1 MTPENFDKLVE
12 RRTELIKSVL
22 KSKAGEYAT
31 LGDRLH
37 NFNRA
42 SDMLGVTKE
51 KALVGMW
58 TKHIVS
64 ILDIV
69 DSGATPRAEMLDEKI
84 GDAINYLILLE
95 ACYAD
100 RRTENLQ
107 ELLRNRASAQ
117 AEHKPAFIIAK
128 KKK

>member
-1 MTPENFDKLVE
+1 MTPQEFDKLVE
-12 RRTELIKSVL
+12 RRVEFIKYVL
-22 KSKAGEYAT
+22 KSKAGEYSS
-31 LGDRLH
+31 LDDRLH

-42 SDMLGVTKE
+42 SDMLGTTKE

-58 TKHIVS
+58 TKHVVS

-69 DSGATPRAEMLDEKI
+69 DSGATPKQAMMDEKI

-100 RRTENLQ
+100 RR
-107 ELLRNRASAQ
+107 
-117 AEHKPAFIIAK
+117 AEDPNIIKIPIKKPTFRK
-128 KKK
+128 K

>member
-12 RRTELIKSVL
+12 HRIELIRSVL
-22 KSKAGEYAT
+22 KSKATEYAT

-42 SDMLGVTKE
+42 ADMLGVTKE

-69 DSGATPRAEMLDEKI
+69 DSGATPRQGMLEEKI

-95 ACYAD
+95 ACYID
-100 RRTENLQ
+100 R
-107 ELLRNRASAQ
+107 
-117 AEHKPAFIIAK
+117 IIE
-128 KKK
+128 

>member
-1 MTPENFDKLVE
+1 MTPQNFDKLVE
-12 RRTELIKSVL
+12 RRVELIKSVL
-22 KSKAGEYAT
+22 KSKAGEYST

-42 SDMLGVTKE
+42 ADMLGTTKE

-69 DSGATPRAEMLDEKI
+69 DSGATPKKDLIDEKV

-95 ACYAD
+95 ACYED
-100 RRTENLQ
+100 RRSENS
-107 ELLRNRASAQ
+107 NIT
-117 AEHKPAFIIAK
+117 KIISQK
-128 KKK
+128 KKG

>member
-1 MTPENFDKLVE
+1 MTPQDFDKLVE
-12 RRTELIKSVL
+12 RRIESIRTVL
-22 KSKAGEYAT
+22 KSKANEYSI

-58 TKHIVS
+58 TKHVVS

-69 DSGATPRAEMLDEKI
+69 DSGATPAKVMLDEKI

-95 ACYAD
+95 AYYAD
-100 RRTENLQ
+100 RRAEN
-107 ELLRNRASAQ
+107 NN
-117 AEHKPAFIIAK
+117 IIKIPIQK
-128 KKK
+128 KK

>member
-12 RRTELIKSVL
+12 HRIGLIRSVL
-22 KSKAGEYAT
+22 KSKAAEYAT

-37 NFNRA
+37 NFDRA
-42 SDMLGVTKE
+42 ADMLGTTKE
-51 KALVGMW
+51 KALIGMW

-69 DSGATPRAEMLDEKI
+69 DSGATPRAEMLEEKI

-95 ACYAD
+95 ACYVD
-100 RRTENLQ
+100 RRIECLKDSTKQ
-107 ELLRNRASAQ
+107 VAAKASQ
-117 AEHKPAFIIAK
+117 K
-128 KKK
+128 K

>member
-1 MTPENFDKLVE
+1 MCILFLTPERFDKMTPQDFDKLVE
-12 RRTELIKSVL
+12 RRVELIKSVL
-22 KSKAGEYAT
+22 KSKAVEYAY
-31 LGDRLH
+31 GDRLS

-42 SDMLGVTKE
+42 ADTLGTTKE

-58 TKHIVS
+58 IKHIIS

-69 DSGATPRAEMLDEKI
+69 DSGATPTKAMIEEKI

-100 RRTENLQ
+100 RKAENV
-107 ELLRNRASAQ
+107 EVI
-117 AEHKPAFIIAK
+117 KIPVK
-128 KKK
+128 KKG